1 MAKPKYDGV
10 VETARLGDDGQILW
24 VRAHL
29 RRGPTWSDHVLL
41 DRKTLIE
48 QIKSG
53 RRFVVGKR
61 IPRLAGT
68 FEVSQPINLV
78 QKDGQEY
85 LVTGDTAAERDR
97 LDGVPLI

>member
-1 MAKPKYDGV
+1 MAKPRYDGV
-10 VETARLGDDGQILW
+10 VETARYGKDGQILW

-68 FEVSQPINLV
+68 FEVSHPIHLV
-78 QKDGQEY
+78 QENGQEF
-85 LVTGDTAAERDR
+85 LVTGETASARDQ